1 MENRG
6 ITISYSTFKKRE
18 RVNKEISLLEEIYKL
33 ESEEYINLHAIEEK
47 RSLLENVWKKEKV
60 VGHIIK
66 GEARWVE
73 EGEKSTRYFCSLENR
88 NYINKSIKKL

>member
-6 ITISYSTFKKRE
+6 ITISYYTFKKRE

-47 RSLLENVWKKEKV
+47 RSLLENVRKEKM
-60 VGHIIK
+60 VGHMSK
-66 GEARWVE
+66 GKARWVE
-73 EGEKSTRYFCSLENR
+73 EGEKPTRYFCSLENR
-88 NYINKSIKKL
+88 NYINKSINKL